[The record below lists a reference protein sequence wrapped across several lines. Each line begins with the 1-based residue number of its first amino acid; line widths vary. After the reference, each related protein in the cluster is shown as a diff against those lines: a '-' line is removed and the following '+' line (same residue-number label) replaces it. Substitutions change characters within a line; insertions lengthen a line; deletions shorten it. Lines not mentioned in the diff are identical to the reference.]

1 MPTLSDACVNSENG
15 WHSSLVHA
23 VAYRLVRLRKV
34 RQACPNL
41 EAHRS
46 GKDVHAYT
54 LQVAG
59 AALSALA
66 PMIIKAG
73 RA

>member
-1 MPTLSDACVNSENG
+1 M
-15 WHSSLVHA
+15 
-23 VAYRLVRLRKV
+23 
-34 RQACPNL
+34 
-41 EAHRS
+41 AHRS
-46 GKDVHAYT
+46 EKDVHAYT

-73 RA
+73 SGLSVDWGDAVDDHAAS